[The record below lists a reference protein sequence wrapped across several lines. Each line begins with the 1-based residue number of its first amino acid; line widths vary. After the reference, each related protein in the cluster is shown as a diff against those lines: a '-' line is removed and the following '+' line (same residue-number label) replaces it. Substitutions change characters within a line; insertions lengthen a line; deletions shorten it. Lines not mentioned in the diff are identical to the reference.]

1 LKKGALKT
9 GLGAQVG
16 MHAFLAFCQDSFY
29 EKIASVDLA
38 VVFSHLNM
46 VFVRW
51 IVQLE
56 IDQMVHFWW
65 VLAATVRGDDIVSLL
80 FADGLDF
87 C

>member
-1 LKKGALKT
+1 
-9 GLGAQVG
+9 
-16 MHAFLAFCQDSFY
+16 MHAFSAVCRDSFY

-46 VFVRW
+46 VFARW

-56 IDQMVHFWW
+56 IDQTVHFWW
-65 VLAATVRGDDIVSLL
+65 VLAATVPGDGIVSLL
-80 FADGLDF
+80 FADGFDF